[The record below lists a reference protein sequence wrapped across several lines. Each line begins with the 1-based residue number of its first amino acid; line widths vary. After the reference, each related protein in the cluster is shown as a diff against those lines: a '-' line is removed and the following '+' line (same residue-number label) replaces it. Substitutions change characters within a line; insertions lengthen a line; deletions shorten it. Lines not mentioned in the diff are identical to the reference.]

1 MTVRSEPALLAPGAR
16 ARDPRASWVPTW
28 SMVTTRCMEL
38 RRRRGLMITL
48 LAVDVGLPSLFLL
61 IRLILHWVDPKSYGQ
76 AGGADV
82 FTGLVAGVLYV
93 FGFVVA
99 AMLGCTAGTSDLS
112 DGVFRHLVVTG
123 RSRLALYLAR
133 IPAGLA
139 IVGAA
144 VAAGFAVVCVVCCL
158 AAPTTV
164 NYNGASIP
172 PGLSQAGLVTWAG
185 EHADLVVC
193 DFNFTGQG
201 VPCGPNGA
209 IVKGGPGG
217 VPPGTPLPTHAQ
229 VVALARAMAVQNYA
243 GYTAVYL
250 SPPISLMVESGLWL
264 LMEAAIGFI
273 VGLGLGSLLGQ
284 RTVSVILMIVLEVVL
299 TPLLA
304 TARIPYLLNAQR
316 AVLGIATA
324 HLEPNGLTRVFG
336 AGGGPNA
343 RSNLVP
349 EATVVAVIVVV
360 AWLVVWTA
368 LGAWRMMRRDA

>member
-1 MTVRSEPALLAPGAR
+1 MLPET
-16 ARDPRASWVPTW
+16 
-28 SMVTTRCMEL
+28 
-38 RRRRGLMITL
+38 RRRAPQAYGRQRHIDRTADEPHRLTL
-48 LAVDVGLPSLFLL
+48 AFAFDN
-61 IRLILHWVDPKSYGQ
+61 Q
-76 AGGADV
+76 
-82 FTGLVAGVLYV
+82 
-93 FGFVVA
+93 
-99 AMLGCTAGTSDLS
+99 
-112 DGVFRHLVVTG
+112 LVVHG
-123 RSRLALYLAR
+123 LR
-133 IPAGLA
+133 IDEC
-139 IVGAA
+139 
-144 VAAGFAVVCVVCCL
+144 FAQ
-158 AAPTTV
+158 
-164 NYNGASIP
+164 I
-172 PGLSQAGLVTWAG
+172 
-185 EHADLVVC
+185 
-193 DFNFTGQG
+193 
-201 VPCGPNGA
+201 
-209 IVKGGPGG
+209 
-217 VPPGTPLPTHAQ
+217 
-229 VVALARAMAVQNYA
+229 ARAMAVQNYA